1 MKFRPEALL
10 FSAVALIAIAVWAW
24 VPRYEPMQ
32 IQGNGLAA
40 VLDRWT
46 GQVTFHFASN
56 SRPITN

>member
-10 FSAVALIAIAVWAW
+10 FNAVALIAIAVWAW

-32 IQGNGLAA
+32 INGLAA

-46 GQVTFHFASN
+46 GEVTFHFASN